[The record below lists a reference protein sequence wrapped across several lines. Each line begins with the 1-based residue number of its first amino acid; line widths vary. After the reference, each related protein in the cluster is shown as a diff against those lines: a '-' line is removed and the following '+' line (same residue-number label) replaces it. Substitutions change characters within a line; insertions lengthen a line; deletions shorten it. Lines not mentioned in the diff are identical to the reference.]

1 MIADFLKDFYVG
13 QILMHLL
20 FGAALT
26 SSLYYVLAIRGK
38 AEALPIAR
46 KIFHSLTI
54 GIVLALCLNMMNV
67 MTSNFNYTYVW
78 SYSNKDLP
86 TWYLMAAGYAG
97 QEGSFL
103 LWTTWVALIGSVL
116 IPYVRKR
123 NWEAEVM
130 VFYSVILVFLL
141 LLLVVKNP
149 FAYIWDTFAK
159 DGIQKGYTPLDGRGL
174 NPLLHNI
181 WITIHPPI
189 LFTGFAALSV
199 PFAFAMAAMIKRQ
212 YHEWINA
219 VLPWTLYA
227 TAILG
232 FGIMLGGF
240 WAYETLGWGG
250 YWAWDPVENSSL
262 IPWLTSVALVHTM
275 LVQRKTKG
283 LVRINI
289 ILALASFILV
299 LYSTFLT
306 RSGVLGDTSVHSFV
320 DPGMFAYVILVIFMS
335 TFIILGVG
343 MLIARRKD
351 FLVLTESFAP
361 QSREFLLSIGAI
373 LTLMSALFVLFGTSY
388 PLIAEIFGLTKVALD
403 QGFYNSI
410 HLPLVTVILIVNGV
424 SLVVRWRVHWKA
436 KTLGLVMK
444 KILFPLSLAIAAT
457 IGSFI
462 IGVQDPWYIALG
474 FASWFALFVN
484 AELALKVVRAK
495 FSSTGAYISH
505 AGIALLVIGVL
516 ATSRYS
522 VKEHARLV
530 QGQPQTI
537 LGYTMTYIGKNQV
550 EKERKDIERYH
561 YYVVV
566 QSKNNV
572 DTVAPV
578 MFWSDFNKRQAAF
591 QEPGISWSI
600 DKDVYLSPKIL
611 EMEGELPKATLKK
624 GNTIA
629 LPTDTSLKITFERF
643 DMSGMRGG
651 PQNGGIRPGAVVSVT
666 MPNGEKKELTLF
678 ANIAMP
684 SMETIPEPLMIPN
697 TTQQIAFTKLDVN
710 KTSLEESGAMFT
722 FYDTAKPQSAP
733 KEVFTAEISIKPLI
747 NLVWFGVIAMVG
759 GFFVSIFRYA
769 SKKTPIERAE
779 NADNTEI
786 KEKEAVPA
794 EIEK

>member
-1 MIADFLKDFYVG
+1 MISDFLKDFYVG

-20 FGAALT
+20 FGASLT
-26 SSLYYVLAIRGK
+26 STLFYTLALRGK
-38 AEALPIAR
+38 AQALPIAR
-46 KIFHSLTI
+46 ILFHCLTT

-67 MTSNFNYTYVW
+67 MTSDFHYTYVW

-123 NWEAEVM
+123 QWEAEVM
-130 VFYSVILVFLL
+130 VFYSIILVFLL

-159 DGIQKGYTPLDGRGL
+159 DGIQKGYAPLDGRGL

-212 YHEWINA
+212 YHEWVDA

-283 LVRINI
+283 LIRTNI
-289 ILALASFILV
+289 LLALASFILV

-343 MLIARRKD
+343 MLIVRRKD
-351 FLVLTESFAP
+351 FLTLTESFAP
-361 QSREFLLSIGAI
+361 QSREFLLAIGSG
-373 LTLMSALFVLFGTSY
+373 LTLMSALIVFLGTSY
-388 PLIAEIFGLTKVALD
+388 PLFAEIFGMTKVALD
-403 QGFYNSI
+403 QGFYNRL
-410 HLPLVTVILIVNGV
+410 HLPLVTVIMIVNGI
-424 SLVVRWRVHWKA
+424 SLVVRWRA
-436 KTLGLVMK
+436 KNLGLVVNK
-444 KILFPLSLAIAAT
+444 LLFPLGLAIAAT

-462 IGVQDPWYIALG
+462 IGVKDPWYIALG
-474 FASWFALFVN
+474 FSSWFALFVN

-505 AGIALLVIGVL
+505 AGIALLMIGVL

-530 QGQPQTI
+530 QGQPQNI
-537 LGYTMTYIGKNQV
+537 LGYTMTYLGKNQV
-550 EKERKDIERYH
+550 DKDRKDIERYH
-561 YYVVV
+561 YFVEVKSH
-566 QSKNNV
+566 SKV
-572 DTVAPV
+572 DTVAPI

-611 EMEGELPKATLKK
+611 EMEGELPKVTLKK
-624 GNTIA
+624 GSTIA

-651 PQNGGIRPGAVVSVT
+651 PQNGGIRPGAVISVM

-684 SMETIPEPLMIPN
+684 SMETVPEPLMIPN

-710 KTSLEESGAMFT
+710 RTSLEESGAMFT

-733 KEVFTAEISIKPLI
+733 KEVFTMEVSIKPLI

-759 GFFVSIFRYA
+759 GFFVSIFRYTT
-769 SKKTPIERAE
+769 KKSPVERAE
-779 NADNTEI
+779 SAEPVVREP
-786 KEKEAVPA
+786 KEQPYNA
-794 EIEK
+794 EIQE

>member
-1 MIADFLKDFYVG
+1 MISDFLKDFYVG

-20 FGAALT
+20 FGASLT
-26 SSLYYVLAIRGK
+26 STLFYTLALRGK
-38 AEALPIAR
+38 AQALPIAR
-46 KIFHSLTI
+46 ILFHCLTT

-67 MTSNFNYTYVW
+67 MTSDFHYTYVW

-123 NWEAEVM
+123 QWEAEVM
-130 VFYSVILVFLL
+130 VFYSIILVFLL

-159 DGIQKGYTPLDGRGL
+159 DGIQKGYAPLDGRGL

-212 YHEWINA
+212 YHEWVDA

-283 LVRINI
+283 LIRTNI
-289 ILALASFILV
+289 LLALASFILV

-343 MLIARRKD
+343 MLIVRRKD
-351 FLVLTESFAP
+351 FLTLTESFAP
-361 QSREFLLSIGAI
+361 QSREFLLAIGSG
-373 LTLMSALFVLFGTSY
+373 LTLMSALIVFLGTSY
-388 PLIAEIFGLTKVALD
+388 PLFAEIFGMTKVALD
-403 QGFYNSI
+403 QGFYNRL
-410 HLPLVTVILIVNGV
+410 HLPLVTVIMIVNGI
-424 SLVVRWRVHWKA
+424 SLVVRWRA
-436 KTLGLVMK
+436 KNLGLVVNK
-444 KILFPLSLAIAAT
+444 LLFPLGLAIAAT

-462 IGVQDPWYIALG
+462 IGVKDPWYIALG
-474 FASWFALFVN
+474 FSSWFALFVN

-505 AGIALLVIGVL
+505 AGIALLMIGVL

-530 QGQPQTI
+530 QGQPQNI
-537 LGYTMTYIGKNQV
+537 LGYTMTYLGKNQV
-550 EKERKDIERYH
+550 DKDRKDIERYH
-561 YYVVV
+561 YFVEVKSH
-566 QSKNNV
+566 SKV
-572 DTVAPV
+572 DTVAPI

-591 QEPGISWSI
+591 QEPGISWSV

-611 EMEGELPKATLKK
+611 EMEGELPKVTLKK
-624 GNTIA
+624 GSTIA

-651 PQNGGIRPGAVVSVT
+651 PQNGGIRPGAVISVM

-684 SMETIPEPLMIPN
+684 SMETVPEPLMIPN

-710 KTSLEESGAMFT
+710 RTSLEESGAMFT

-733 KEVFTAEISIKPLI
+733 KEVFTMEVSIKPLI

-759 GFFVSIFRYA
+759 GFFVSIFRYTT
-769 SKKTPIERAE
+769 KKSPVERAE
-779 NADNTEI
+779 SAEPVVREP
-786 KEKEAVPA
+786 KEQPYNA
-794 EIEK
+794 EIQE